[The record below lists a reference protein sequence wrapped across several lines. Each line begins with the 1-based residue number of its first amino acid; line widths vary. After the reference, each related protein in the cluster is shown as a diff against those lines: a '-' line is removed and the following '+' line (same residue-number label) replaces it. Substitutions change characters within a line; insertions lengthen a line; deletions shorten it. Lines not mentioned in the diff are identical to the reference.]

1 MGVITTPLGPTKARV
16 WGHMFFI
23 MKIIITFPTIG
34 TLVLI
39 TVMAGGD
46 RKPEWKINR
55 ARLLSGMVT
64 EETFLLELA
73 GTILEIW
80 ELLLKE
86 QGFLPQI
93 DKLPNILL
101 EIPDT

>member
-1 MGVITTPLGPTKARV
+1 MYITMGIITTLLGPAKARV

-23 MKIIITFPTIG
+23 MTIIITFPTMG

-39 TVMAGGD
+39 TGMEGGD

-64 EETFLLELA
+64 QGIFLLVLA
-73 GTILEIW
+73 GTILEI
-80 ELLLKE
+80 
-86 QGFLPQI
+86 
-93 DKLPNILL
+93 
-101 EIPDT
+101 